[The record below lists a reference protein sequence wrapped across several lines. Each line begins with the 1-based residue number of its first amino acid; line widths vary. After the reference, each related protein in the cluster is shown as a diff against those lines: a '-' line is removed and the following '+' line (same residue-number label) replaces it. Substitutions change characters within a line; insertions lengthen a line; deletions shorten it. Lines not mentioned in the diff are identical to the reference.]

1 MIDNNI
7 TTTVDLMQTS
17 KSLINDLNFVS
28 QNVLIYLPLIFF
40 IFGFI
45 GFIGNVFTYL
55 QPQLRSNTS
64 CIYLLCGS
72 FIDIMN
78 LSVNS
83 FSSYLAWQ
91 FGFTLPWSTS
101 SALCKLSF
109 FLLVFLT
116 HLSIN
121 FLCTAII
128 DRFAITCDHTSS
140 IRRITQLRKVP
151 WMIGLTVLTSGLFTF
166 YAPIMYDL
174 SPTNVCLSAQ
184 PLVAGIISITFI
196 RVIPS
201 VTMIT
206 FVLLTYRNVRRS
218 RGRVGDAVQ
227 TNRRNLRNQFIVT
240 IFAQILVTILITIP
254 WIISSV
260 YYTVTP
266 ISTKSP
272 VQVSIIIFVF
282 GLSNR
287 FFYLNN
293 VKAFYITILTSRV
306 FRKAFMGGLNNLYRR
321 YIRQQMN
328 VSMINP
334 FTQTRNKN

>member
-7 TTTVDLMQTS
+7 TTTVDLIQTS
-17 KSLINDLNFVS
+17 KSLINDLNFIS
-28 QNVLIYLPLIFF
+28 QNVLIYLPLIYF

-72 FIDIMN
+72 FIDISS
-78 LSVNS
+78 LSINS

-101 SALCKLSF
+101 SALCKLSV

-116 HLSIN
+116 HLAIN
-121 FLCTAII
+121 FLCMAII
-128 DRFAITCDHTSS
+128 DRFAVTCDHTSS
-140 IRRITQLRKVP
+140 IRRITQLRIVP
-151 WMIGLTVLTSGLFTF
+151 CMIGLTVLTSGLSTL
-166 YAPIMYDL
+166 YAPINYDL
-174 SPTNVCLSAQ
+174 SPAHICLSTQ
-184 PLVAGIISITFI
+184 PMLTTISSIVLI

-218 RGRVGDAVQ
+218 RGRVGDAAQ
-227 TNRRNLRNQFIVT
+227 KNRPNLRNQFIVT
-240 IFAQILVTILITIP
+240 IFAQILVTVCITIP
-254 WIISSV
+254 WIIILLYSTFTS
-260 YYTVTP
+260 
-266 ISTKSP
+266 ISTKTP
-272 VQVSIIIFVF
+272 VEVSIINFVL
-282 GLSNR
+282 GLTSR

-293 VKAFYITILTSRV
+293 VKAFYITILTSRL
-306 FRKAFMGGLNNLYRR
+306 FRKAFIDGLNNLFHR

-328 VSMINP
+328 VSMVNP
-334 FTQTRNKN
+334 FT